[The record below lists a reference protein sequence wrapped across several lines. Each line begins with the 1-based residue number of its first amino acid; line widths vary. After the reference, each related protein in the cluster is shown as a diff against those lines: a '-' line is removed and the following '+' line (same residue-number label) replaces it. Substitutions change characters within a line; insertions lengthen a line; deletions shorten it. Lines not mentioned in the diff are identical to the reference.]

1 MKKILSLIIVLSML
15 LTSNLAFADYE
26 AITGIEINGDSFVV
40 SGQNISEN
48 DSVITVQVLKSGVS
62 WGDLEAF
69 DYESGDITQYLSG
82 FDAVS
87 GIGFGEEYSFKQK
100 LTDGNVPVF
109 RIRFGDGK
117 IAYYDADLIENINA
131 AASAQELEA
140 IIKGDA
146 AVWDYTQ
153 SCVEDLEADEQIAF
167 WELLFKIKETLAE
180 SGTPFEFPTEVSDV
194 AQGVAVLAQLN
205 VISDVSDFDELFA
218 KFRAEDILLGNSY
231 DIYAGE
237 GEFADYGMSP
247 SQKAD
252 FFEYIYSNIDGY
264 VYIED
269 FISDFNENAIFF
281 AIAGGSKGAID
292 AILSGS
298 DLIDADKIPTYLDLS
313 DAKKRNVCEEIG
325 NNNLYTSIDTLISDV
340 ESAAEYENNSYNT
353 SSGGGGG
360 GGGGSSKNKGQHF
373 AGVTQSDP
381 ATTGPSK
388 PETPAFN
395 DIADADWAKQAI
407 TSLADKNIISGYGDG
422 SFRPNSFVTREEFVK
437 MLVLAL
443 NISLSSSSESF
454 DDIDSSDWC
463 SPYVCAAISAKIV
476 NGIDD
481 TTFGKGMVITREE
494 MATMTYRAVNTVG
507 IGLSGADREEFAD
520 ASSISPWAA
529 EACTAMHKAGIINGV
544 GNNSFAPKDNVTR
557 AQAAKIL
564 YEVMTR

>member
-15 LTSNLAFADYE
+15 LTSYLAFADYE

-62 WGDLEAF
+62 WEDLEAF

-87 GIGFGEEYSFKQK
+87 GIGYGDEYSFKQK
-100 LTDGNVPVF
+100 LTDGSVPAF

-117 IAYYDADLIENINA
+117 IAYYDATLVENINA

-194 AQGVAVLAQLN
+194 AQGVAILAQLN

-325 NNNLYTSIDTLISDV
+325 NNNLYTSIDTLLADV

-373 AGVTQSDP
+373 AGVTQPDP
-381 ATTGPSK
+381 AITGPSK

-463 SPYVCAAISAKIV
+463 HPYVCAAISAGIV
-476 NGIDD
+476 NGVDAAN
-481 TTFGKGMVITREE
+481 FGKGMVITREE

-507 IGLSGADREEFAD
+507 KSLSGADREEFAD

-544 GNNSFAPKDNVTR
+544 GANSFAPKDNVTR

>member
-62 WGDLEAF
+62 WEDLENF
-69 DYESGDITQYLSG
+69 DYEAGDITQYLSG

-87 GIGFGEEYSFKQK
+87 GIGYGEEYSFTQK
-100 LTDGNVPVF
+100 LTDGTVPAF

-117 IAYYDADLIENINA
+117 IAYYDAALIENINA
-131 AASAQELEA
+131 AASAQELET

-146 AVWDYTQ
+146 AVWDYTKG
-153 SCVEDLEADEQIAF
+153 CVEALEADEQTAF
-167 WELLFKIKETLAE
+167 WDLLFKIKETLAE
-180 SGTPFEFPTEVSDV
+180 SDTPFEFPTEVSDV
-194 AQGVAVLAQLN
+194 APGVAVLAQLN

-218 KFRAEDILLGNSY
+218 KLRAEDIILGNSY

-237 GEFADYGMSP
+237 GEFGDYGMSN
-247 SQKAD
+247 SQKNS
-252 FFEYIYSNIDGY
+252 FFNYIRSNIDNY
-264 VYIED
+264 LYMED
-269 FISDFNENAIFF
+269 FVSDFNENAIYF
-281 AIAGGSKGAID
+281 AISGGSKGAID

-298 DLIDADKIPTYLDLS
+298 DLIDDDKIPTYLDLS
-313 DAKKRNVCEEIG
+313 DTKKRNVCEKIG

-340 ESAAEYENNSYNT
+340 EAAAESEDNTSDT
-353 SSGGGGG
+353 SSGGSG
-360 GGGGSSKNKGQHF
+360 GGGGSSAHKGQYF
-373 AGVTQSDP
+373 AAVSQDETAKTEP
-381 ATTGPSK
+381 PK
-388 PETPAFN
+388 PESPVFN

-407 TSLADKNIISGYGDG
+407 TSLADKNIISGYGNG
-422 SFRPNSFVTREEFVK
+422 TFRPNSFVTREEFVK
-437 MLVLAL
+437 MLVLTL
-443 NISLSSSSESF
+443 NISLSSSSENF

-463 SPYVCAAISAKIV
+463 HPYVCAAISAGIV
-476 NGIDD
+476 NGIDAAN
-481 TTFGKGMVITREE
+481 FGKGMVITREQ
-494 MATMTYRAVNTVG
+494 MATMTYRAINTVG
-507 IGLSGADREEFAD
+507 KSLSGVDREEFAD